1 MINGVRALAL
11 CPQVLSQA
19 PQHFSKAETGRA
31 VKQSFVPKPNQSHI
45 WVRLQRGTHPEE
57 SCLHSAME
65 IFEEVQ
71 VGTTGLGPA
80 DEGVDFSLTLL
91 PQRNPQL
98 DKHLQRLCQVGQ

>member
-11 CPQVLSQA
+11 CPQVMSQA
-19 PQHFSKAETGRA
+19 PQHFSKTEMGQT
-31 VKQSFVPKPNQSHI
+31 VKWLSVPKPNQSHT
-45 WVRLQRGTHPEE
+45 WVRLQQGTHPEE
-57 SCLHSAME
+57 GCLHSAME

-71 VGTTGLGPA
+71 VGTAGLGPA